1 MKHSDIVVIG
11 SGLAGLT
18 AALAGARQ
26 GKSVTMLT
34 YGSGSLSLNS
44 GVIDL
49 LGYDVQHRL
58 VRSPR
63 EAIAHLPEIHP
74 YHKIGLAAVE
84 QSIQF
89 FKEFTSQAG
98 FPYTGSLD
106 TQILVPTA
114 VGTLKPTGLAPE
126 SLDGSE
132 LMAKKRIIVVGIK
145 GLKDFYADLV
155 AKNLRA
161 VLGDDKICQAVE
173 LTTGLKGGRD
183 LTILD
188 TARWLDTV
196 QGRDSFVLQLQGC
209 DCGPTTAF
217 VVPQM
222 LGTNRT
228 SVWEEISDRL
238 GTRVVET
245 TGLPPSTNGLR
256 LQQLFYEALRQSDV
270 KIIENTKVLRAEVM
284 SGHCTGVIAETA
296 AREKSYTADRFVL
309 ATGGFYSGGIV
320 MPEFDHPQEPIF
332 NLPVYFE
339 PGEENWSNPEL
350 FADKPQG
357 FAKTGILTD
366 EMMRPLD
373 TAGRLVLDNVYVAGR
388 NLGGC
393 DSCFEH
399 SGNGVALA
407 SAFKAVQG

>member
-49 LGYDVQHRL
+49 LGYDAQHQL

-63 EAIAHLPEIHP
+63 EAIGHLPAIHP
-74 YHKIGLAAVE
+74 YHKIGLPAIE
-84 QSIQF
+84 QSIEF
-89 FKEFTSQAG
+89 FKDFTSKAG
-98 FPYTGSLD
+98 FPYIGSLD
-106 TQILVPTA
+106 KQIMVPTA
-114 VGTLKPTGLAPE
+114 VGTLKPTGLAPQ

-132 LMAKKRIIVVGIK
+132 LVAKKRVIVVGIK
-145 GLKDFYADLV
+145 GVKDFYADLV
-155 AKNLRA
+155 AKNLRSA
-161 VLGDDKICQAVE
+161 LGKDKMCQAVE
-173 LTTGLKGGRD
+173 LTTGLIGGRD

-188 TARWLDTV
+188 TARWLDTA
-196 QGRDSFVLQLQGC
+196 QGRDAFVRQLQGF
-209 DCGPTTAF
+209 DCGPTTVF

-228 SVWEEISDRL
+228 SVWQEISDRL
-238 GTRVVET
+238 GTKVVET

-256 LQQLFYEALRQSDV
+256 LQKLFYEALRQSGV
-270 KIIENTKVLRAEVM
+270 KIIENTKVLRANV
-284 SGHCTGVIAETA
+284 SAGHCTGVITGTA
-296 AREKSYTADRFVL
+296 AREKCYTADRFVL

-320 MPEFDHPQEPIF
+320 MPDFDHPQEPVF

-339 PGEENWSNPEL
+339 SGEENWSNPEL

-373 TAGRLVLDNVYVAGR
+373 ASGRLVLENVYVVGR
-388 NLGGC
+388 NIGGY